1 MAGGLIN
8 VYGSMAMHGSL
19 SVRDDGTS
27 FPEAPRV
34 GQFALNRGVLFVYA
48 LLDGTK
54 TWYPLTNERNAY
66 VHVQGLSNTQWNV
79 SHGFNTENILYV
91 VYDENNVVQQVSAD
105 IIDADT
111 IQLNFTEAIL
121 GKCLVFCTAENFSQQ
136 LSTTLFEVGSIVIAG
151 SAISVNGTDIVAIIN
166 SLGTAAFTD
175 IGTTAGTAAAGD
187 HTQAIG
193 TVVGLQTA
201 LDLKEARVNKGVAGG
216 YASLDAGGLIPVDQ
230 LPDTAKEI
238 QVAATIIERDAIVP
252 YSGLRVHVL
261 DATADLTVL
270 GTWAEYLYA
279 TTTWVKTSEAD
290 SIDVILDWAE
300 IVDKPTSAVI
310 NIDAAVAQRH
320 VHSNSVVLQGIEES
334 FTTLQKLKLDTIAT
348 AATNYTH
355 PVTHPAEMITVT
367 EALQFTSLTEK
378 AAWNAKLDALTYTGA
393 DILNKLLPV
402 DGTLS
407 GLDADKL
414 DGHEGTFFSPATHL
428 HDERYLQS
436 DSKAVDSELLDG
448 KDSLYFSIDGH
459 THLPSESI
467 GLTEELAAKQD
478 LLTTL
483 SNVPVGTL
491 TVAEGILATVAST
504 QVIGTAAIP
513 FKEAWIDELHLSMN
527 TLYLGDTAVIGTD
540 ATTVNITADA
550 DQGITMRTRGTGASK
565 VTSENGVEISNSG
578 MNGTVNIQSTG
589 VGGQVSL
596 GATQAINFTSP
607 ETNVAGT
614 LATVGHATF
623 ASATFTGDVT
633 ISGTS
638 TTVNSTNVSTTDN
651 IIVLNN
657 GEVGI
662 GVTSGSAGIQI
673 DRGAE
678 ADMFFVYDEVADA
691 FQYGTI
697 VSKETVPAL
706 SYVESELATKVT
718 VEAGKGLST
727 NDFTADLLAKVDAIE
742 VGATN
747 YVHPTYSG
755 ADLSAVQATLG
766 NAEVISG
773 MNLQLVSDTDGHV
786 TGASSSITKR
796 TLTPA
801 DIGALPST
809 SNAVSATKLAT
820 ARTFDI
826 TGDVTGTA
834 VSFDGS
840 ANVAFT
846 AIVGNDT
853 HTHDTRYYTETES
866 NARFLAIAGK
876 AADSSLLDSHDSTYF
891 AAAATTYSMSEV
903 DAKVAAV
910 VDAAPAA
917 LDTLNE
923 LAAALGDDAN
933 FATTITT
940 QIGAKLNS
948 SAYTAG
954 DVLAK
959 LKTVD
964 GVGSGLDADLFD
976 GLGSESYAKA
986 PGRVVTDCNSAAF
999 RVSGMYGFNNAPAN
1013 GTGESYGAMIVAANS
1028 DTGLQIAG
1036 GYTNDDLYFRGWSGS
1051 GATYDTWR
1059 KIVHAGNIASQ
1070 SVAYATNA
1078 GAVDGINGASLLR
1091 SDATDYQTNTIYTR
1105 GYLVAE
1111 TAYRD
1116 RGIYGTYDSVKTQH
1130 IWSMGIAYKND
1141 AAGSGF
1147 GNLYGMAYKYNLNG
1161 VGHGVHFV
1169 QNGIARSS
1177 IGSSIW
1183 SSGNITAYSDAR
1195 VKENLEVIPDAVSK
1209 VQKINGY
1216 TYNRSD
1222 IQQVTAEEKEIIYDH
1237 NKSGRYVGLIAQE
1250 LLEVLPEAVT
1260 GGPSSEAGT
1269 EDDHYAIAY
1278 GNVVALL
1285 VEAIKEQQVT
1295 IDDQAQLIN
1304 EQEQRLASLE
1314 AAMAELLAK

>member
-976 GLGSESYAKA
+976 GLGSESFLKSF
-986 PGRVVTDCNSAAF
+986 PGNISVTEIGKYLDFHASSTSDDYSIRATCTTEDNLSFSGGTVTCAEGFLGNATSATSAASCTGNAATATYATTAGSAIDSSKLPLAGGTLTGELTIS
-999 RVSGMYGFNNAPAN
+999 RNVGTAPSYATGHLEMTAHDGGDVSMGFHRCGYTACQLRHEAN
-1013 GTGESYGAMIVAANS
+1013 GLILSGTSATASANFTATGNV
-1028 DTGLQIAG
+1028 
-1036 GYTNDDLYFRGWSGS
+1036 
-1051 GATYDTWR
+1051 
-1059 KIVHAGNIASQ
+1059 
-1070 SVAYATNA
+1070 
-1078 GAVDGINGASLLR
+1078 
-1091 SDATDYQTNTIYTR
+1091 
-1105 GYLVAE
+1105 
-1111 TAYRD
+1111 
-1116 RGIYGTYDSVKTQH
+1116 
-1130 IWSMGIAYKND
+1130 
-1141 AAGSGF
+1141 
-1147 GNLYGMAYKYNLNG
+1147 
-1161 VGHGVHFV
+1161 
-1169 QNGIARSS
+1169 
-1177 IGSSIW
+1177 
-1183 SSGNITAYSDAR
+1183 TAYSDIR
-1195 VKENLEVIPDAVSK
+1195 VKENLEVIPDALAK
-1209 VQKINGY
+1209 VQQLSGY
-1216 TYNRSD
+1216 TFDRKDSD
-1222 IQQVTAEEKEIIYDH
+1222 VPRQTGV
-1237 NKSGRYVGLIAQE
+1237 IAQE
-1250 LLEVLPEAVT
+1250 LELVLPEAVIQ
-1260 GGPSSEAGT
+1260 GAT
-1269 EDDHYAIAY
+1269 EEDIKSVAY
-1278 GNVVALL
+1278 GNIVGLL
-1285 VEAIKEQQVT
+1285 IEAIKEQQVT
-1295 IDDQAQLIN
+1295 IDDQ
-1304 EQEQRLASLE
+1304 EQRLASLE
-1314 AAMAELLAK
+1314 AVVAQLLAK